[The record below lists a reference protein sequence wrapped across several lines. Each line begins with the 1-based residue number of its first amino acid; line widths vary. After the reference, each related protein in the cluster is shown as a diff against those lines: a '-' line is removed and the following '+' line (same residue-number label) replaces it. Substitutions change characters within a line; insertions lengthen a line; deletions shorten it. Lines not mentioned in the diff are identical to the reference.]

1 MRNSSD
7 LPPRSRQ
14 QSNPFRFPRLS
25 KGRLLV
31 SGIVGVFIVLFVFSR
46 SIASW
51 YVNVLW
57 FSAVDKSDV
66 YWKIFFTKINLAV
79 LFTAI
84 ATALLVSSMWLA
96 DRLQPSSVSPS
107 PEQRAFDGY
116 RQLSNQRRW
125 IFRLV
130 VGGILGVLVGTPAAT
145 QWDSWMQ
152 FKNAQPFSVVDP
164 LFGEDIS
171 FYILRL
177 PFAGFV
183 VGWTFGILV
192 LTLLVSV
199 GNHYLNG
206 GIRVQTIGRK
216 VSPQAKAHVSV
227 LLALLALTRA
237 CAYWLSR
244 YDLTVSRRGV
254 VEGATYTD
262 VNAQLPATNLMV
274 LVSIAVAVLL
284 LWNVRMRGW
293 RLPVLAT
300 GLWLIVAT
308 TGGTVYPAIV
318 QRFSVQPNV
327 STKELPYI
335 ERNLQA
341 TKVALGLDDVTTK
354 SVSFEPIDSEA
365 AVTSIAPIRDVR
377 QLDPIEMRDRFAL
390 DEGRAS
396 FYALRDLDVD
406 RYPIDGRIQ
415 QVLLGTRE
423 LNSDGIPNRTWVSRH
438 LIYTHGCGVVAA
450 PASQVT
456 ADGRPVYVDLGVTT
470 PQLYVGEG
478 LDQYAVLRTNQQE
491 QTCQGSASTP
501 YSADGGVEL
510 SSMLRRVAFAVNF
523 SEYNLFGSG
532 LIENKSQVMWVRNVR
547 DRAEKIAPFL
557 QFDSDPYPVVVQGR
571 VKWIV
576 DAYTTSDRYPY
587 AQTASTSQLDPDSGL
602 NRQFNYVR
610 NSVKVVIDAYSG
622 EPTFFV
628 VDPNDPIVQTWSSV
642 FPTLFTPVSDAE
654 SELVSHF
661 RYPEDLF
668 RVQTNMYGRYQFGNA
683 ALFFNRDAAWSVAQA
698 PPTEADATLTGGGS
712 AGEVAGA
719 DAIDVQDANVQ
730 RFEPYY
736 TMFHEPGSTS
746 EQGSFSMLRP
756 FVPFSADDA
765 RKELRAFMVVSSD
778 PDSYGRIT
786 VYTVSGQLPEGPAT
800 VAAEFGSDPIISQQ
814 VTLLDQRGSRVVYGD
829 LQLVPVGKG
838 LVYLRPLFVRPDDS
852 NAKQIFV
859 RKFLASHNNKV
870 VIGESLTDAINKL
883 FGGAGSQLTGSS
895 PDLADKPAGPESTDT
910 SASENSP
917 SNSEQSPNAL
927 LQQAEIM
934 FAEADAALG
943 QTPPDFA
950 KYQSKLAEARSLV
963 SQAVA
968 LLSK

>member
-7 LPPRSRQ
+7 LPPRSGR
-14 QSNPFRFPRLS
+14 QSNQFRFSRPS
-25 KGRLLV
+25 KSRLLV
-31 SGIVGVFIVLFVFSR
+31 SGIVGVLILLFIFSR
-46 SIASW
+46 SLASW
-51 YVNVLW
+51 YVDVLW
-57 FSAVDKSDV
+57 FSAVNKSDV
-66 YWKIFFTKINLAV
+66 YWKIFFTKINLAA
-79 LFTAI
+79 LFTVI

-96 DRLQPSSVSPS
+96 DKLQPSTVPLS
-107 PEQRAFDGY
+107 PEQRAFEGY
-116 RQLSNQRRW
+116 RQFSNRRRW
-125 IFRLV
+125 VFRVV
-130 VGGILGVLVGTPAAT
+130 VGGTFGVLVGTPAAT

-152 FKNAQPFSVVDP
+152 FRNAQPFGVSDP
-164 LFGEDIS
+164 LFSEDVS
-171 FYILRL
+171 FYLFRL

-183 VGWTFGILV
+183 ISWTFGILV
-192 LTLLVSV
+192 LALLVSI
-199 GNHYLNG
+199 GIHYLNG
-206 GIRVQTIGRK
+206 GIRIQTLGRK

-227 LLALLALTRA
+227 LLALIALTRA
-237 CAYWLSR
+237 CSYWLSR

-262 VNAQLPATNLMV
+262 VNAQLPAINLMV
-274 LVSIAVAVLL
+274 LVSVAVAVLL

-308 TGGTVYPAIV
+308 TGGSIYPTIV

-341 TKVALGLDDVTTK
+341 TKLALGLDDVTTK
-354 SVSFEPIDSEA
+354 SVSFEAIDSDA
-365 AVTSIAPIRDVR
+365 AATSIAPIRDVR
-377 QLDPIEMRDRFAL
+377 QLDPIEMLDRFAL

-406 RYPIDGRIQ
+406 RYSIDGRIQ

-423 LNSDGIPNRTWVSRH
+423 LNSEGIPNRTWVSRH
-438 LIYTHGCGVVAA
+438 LIYTHGCGVIAA

-456 ADGRPVYVDLGVTT
+456 TDGRPVYVDLGVTT

-501 YSADGGVEL
+501 YSANGGVEL
-510 SSMLRRVAFAVNF
+510 SSVLRRVAFAINF

-532 LIENKSQVMWVRNVR
+532 LIDNKSQVIWVRNVR
-547 DRAEKIAPFL
+547 ERAEKIAPFL
-557 QFDSDPYPVVVQGR
+557 QFDSDSYPVVVQGR

-576 DAYTTSDRYPY
+576 DAYTTSARYPY
-587 AQTASTSQLDPDSGL
+587 AQTAGTSQLNPSSGL

-622 EPTFFV
+622 ETTFFV
-628 VDPNDPIVQTWSSV
+628 VDPNDPIIQTWSSV
-642 FPTLFTPVSDAE
+642 FPTLFTAVPDAE

-668 RVQTNMYGRYQFGNA
+668 RVQTNMYGRYQFGDP

-698 PPTEADATLTGGGS
+698 PPTEPDATSISGGL

-746 EQGSFSMLRP
+746 GQGIFSMLRP

-778 PDSYGRIT
+778 PASYGRIT

-800 VAAEFGSDPIISQQ
+800 VAAEFGSDPVISQQ

-883 FGGAGSQLTGSS
+883 FGGAGSQLAGS
-895 PDLADKPAGPESTDT
+895 PPNLTENPAGLESTDT
-910 SASENSP
+910 SASDTSP
-917 SNSEQSPNAL
+917 SNVEQSPNAL
-927 LQQAEIM
+927 LQQAEIL